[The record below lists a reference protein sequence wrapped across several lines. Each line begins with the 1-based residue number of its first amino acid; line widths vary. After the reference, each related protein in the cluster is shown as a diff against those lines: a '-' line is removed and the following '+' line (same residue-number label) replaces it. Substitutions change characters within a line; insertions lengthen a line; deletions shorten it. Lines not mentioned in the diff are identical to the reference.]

1 MRSRAGETAA
11 QGAQGRSAVKFPRI
25 ALARPLRAIVR
36 SVLVACATGWYLVL
50 HAWQC
55 RRTNL
60 AGRRRITSNLFSR
73 WARLIC
79 RLVGLQVEVLGPHPP
94 PGSLIAPNHQSYLDV
109 IVLAAAAPMTFV
121 SKAEVQ
127 DWPIF
132 GFLLRRADQIV
143 IHRTRTRR
151 LLESVRLVSERLSQG
166 FSVCV
171 FLEGTTS
178 SGEDM
183 LSFHPSLL
191 QPAIDAGATV
201 VPVAVTWEADHPDVV
216 VSRDVAYW
224 GDHVF
229 ALHLL
234 RVLGLRG
241 IRARIRFGK
250 ALAASG
256 DRAELAARLEREVR
270 ALRGR
275 TSAGGPAG

>member
-1 MRSRAGETAA
+1 L
-11 QGAQGRSAVKFPRI
+11 AVCRT
-25 ALARPLRAIVR
+25 ALATF
-36 SVLVACATGWYLVL
+36 ATGCYLVL
-50 HAWQC
+50 HAWEC
-55 RRTNL
+55 RC
-60 AGRRRITSNLFSR
+60 ADPVGRRRITSRLFSR
-73 WARLIC
+73 WARLMC
-79 RLVGLQVEVLGPHPP
+79 WLAGLQVEVQGLPPP

-127 DWPIF
+127 DWPMF

-151 LLESVRLVSERLSQG
+151 LLQSLRQVSERLSQG

-178 SGEDM
+178 SGEDV
-183 LSFHPSLL
+183 LRFHPSLL
-191 QPAIDAGATV
+191 QPAIDVGAMV
-201 VPVAVTWEADHPDVV
+201 VPVAVTWVADHPDVV
-216 VSRDVAYW
+216 ISRDVAYW

-250 ALAASG
+250 PLAASR
-256 DRAELAARLEREVR
+256 DRAELAARLEGEVR
-270 ALRGR
+270 ALRGQS
-275 TSAGGPAG
+275 SAEGLAG